1 MMKYT
6 GIISIILGLIT
17 NLIIF
22 NSTLGSFDL
31 IPVLSTAII
40 GVVIAIVSLTKFK
53 QYNKKAVS
61 IIGLIISAIPLLY
74 FGLLCLA
81 FG

>member
-1 MMKYT
+1 MKYT

-31 IPVLSTAII
+31 IPVLSTSII

>member
-17 NLIIF
+17 NLIMF

-31 IPVLSTAII
+31 IPVLSTAFI
-40 GVVIAIVSLTKFK
+40 GLVIAIVSLTKFK
-53 QYNKKAVS
+53 QYNKKAIS
-61 IIGLIISAIPLLY
+61 IIGLILNALPLVY

>member
-1 MMKYT
+1 MKYT

>member
-6 GIISIILGLIT
+6 GIISIILGLVT
-17 NLIIF
+17 NLIMF

-31 IPVLSTAII
+31 IPVLSTAFI
-40 GVVIAIVSLTKFK
+40 GLVIAIVSLTKFK
-53 QYNKKAVS
+53 QYNKKAIG
-61 IIGLIISAIPLLY
+61 IIGFILSALPLVY
-74 FGLLCLA
+74 FGFLCLA

>member
-6 GIISIILGLIT
+6 GIISIILGLVT
-17 NLIIF
+17 NLIMF

>member
-6 GIISIILGLIT
+6 GIISIILGLVT
-17 NLIIF
+17 NLIMF

-31 IPVLSTAII
+31 IPVLSTALI

-61 IIGLIISAIPLLY
+61 IIGLIISTIPLLY

>member
-17 NLIIF
+17 NLIMF

-31 IPVLSTAII
+31 IPVLSIAFI